1 MKNNKIH
8 SFKDNGPTGLFSG
21 IKKLFKGE
29 YTKFDG
35 SLAGDLVDSA
45 IKTNPLIHFN
55 AFGLKDKIN
64 ASNQRRNNR
73 DMGRPEDMNNPDSG
87 DTSWMSNPNDPRWD
101 YYDDSVSSNGTGAN
115 NNYRGNQG
123 EMMRPA
129 DEMNSGYGGS
139 YGPSARKKFI
149 MHPDLKNKK

>member
-1 MKNNKIH
+1 MKNTKIH
-8 SFKDNGPTGLFSG
+8 SFKDNGPTGLFSW

-35 SLAGDLVDSA
+35 SLTGDLVDSA
-45 IKTNPLIHFN
+45 YKITPNI
-55 AFGLKDKIN
+55 FGLKDKID
-64 ASNQRRNNR
+64 AANQRRNNR
-73 DMGRPEDMNNPDSG
+73 DMGRPEDMNNPNYG
-87 DTSWMSNPNDPRWD
+87 DTSLMSNPNDPRWD

-115 NNYRGNQG
+115 NNYMGNQG
-123 EMMRPA
+123 QMMRPA
-129 DEMNSGYGGS
+129 DEMNSRYGGS